1 MKNTISVNY
10 SPLFQILKEKNMQLD
25 DLKKLG
31 VSYSTIQNINSNKDI
46 RVTTLCRIAAFLKCS
61 IADIISYDK
70 VAV

>member
-31 VSYSTIQNINSNKDI
+31 ISYSTIQNINSNKDI

-61 IADIISYDK
+61 IVDIISYDK
-70 VAV
+70 VAI